1 MSRKIL
7 TYLAIFSI
15 LVCAG
20 TIWWWMGSSS
30 RLTQVTLHPGGTS
43 VFQLSGTDGKF
54 ALTKSS
60 SPVTAGGELT
70 WSNIPYDSSG
80 KAAGHPALKWTSFSY
95 TDQPSPASGGAQ
107 KALVLPIWVVTSA
120 FAFVPL
126 LWVTGSFKPK
136 KKKPSH

>member
-1 MSRKIL
+1 MPRKIL

-15 LVCAG
+15 LLCAG
-20 TIWWWMGSSS
+20 TVWWWVGSSS
-30 RLTQVTLHPGGTS
+30 RLTQVSLHPGGTS
-43 VFQLSGTDGKF
+43 IFQLSGTDGKV
-54 ALTKSS
+54 ALTKASS
-60 SPVTAGGELT
+60 SATAGGELT
-70 WSNIPYDSSG
+70 WSNIPYDPKG
-80 KAAGHPALKWTSFSY
+80 KSAGHPALKWTSFSY
-95 TDQPSPASGGAQ
+95 TDQPSPANGGAQ